1 MNFDSFK
8 EFKFKKNNNN
18 SKKKKLSSD
27 DLELE
32 IEKLYNEYNA
42 YLSQSLIK
50 KINTMDLVF
59 LKEISIN
66 LIQKLGYQIFDI
78 LTIENVNSNND
89 EIHGVIFQDRLCLDK
104 IAVLIKFQKNGEKV
118 DLDLL
123 QRFVGILF
131 SQGLQ
136 KGAILTNSKFNQEA
150 LEFINLQWSIKVR

>member
-50 KINTMDLVF
+50 KMNTMDLVF

-104 IAVLIKFQKNGEKV
+104 IAVLIKFQKMEKK
-118 DLDLL
+118 L
-123 QRFVGILF
+123 I
-131 SQGLQ
+131 
-136 KGAILTNSKFNQEA
+136 
-150 LEFINLQWSIKVR
+150 